1 MPNTSEN
8 IISIRNLEVSF
19 LVKGS
24 NVSSLKQYI
33 LKLGTQ
39 KLFQRKPILKG
50 LNLDIKRGETF
61 GLLGRNGSGKST
73 LLRAISGII
82 TPDKGTIEVHGRIAP
97 MLALGVGLEPEM
109 TGYENIRL
117 LATLMGLSKDEID
130 HYTPGI
136 IEFSELN
143 EQIHLEVKRYSSGMM
158 ARLAF
163 SIAVAHDP
171 DILLVDEA
179 LAVGDMGFQVKCAN
193 RIDELRAKG
202 STIVYVS
209 HHLEELKRICDRAAL
224 LKDGLILKV
233 GELEEIGELYLNE
246 FK

>member
-1 MPNTSEN
+1 MSVQPEP

-19 LVKGS
+19 LVKGKG
-24 NVSSLKQYI
+24 VSSLKQYLI
-33 LKLGTQ
+33 SLGTK
-39 KLFQRKPILKG
+39 KLFQKKEIIKG
-50 LNLDIKRGETF
+50 LNLDIYPGETF

-82 TPDKGTIEVHGRIAP
+82 TPDKGTINVRGRIAP

-109 TGYENIRL
+109 TGVENIRL
-117 LATLMGLSKDEID
+117 CATLMGFSKTEIEF
-130 HYTPGI
+130 YMPSI
-136 IEFSELN
+136 IEFSELSD
-143 EQIHLEVKRYSSGMM
+143 QINLEVKRYSSGMM

-171 DILLVDEA
+171 EILLVDEA
-179 LAVGDMGFQVKCAN
+179 LAVGDMGFQVKCAK
-193 RIDELRAKG
+193 RIEELRLNG

-224 LKDGLILKV
+224 LKDGVILKV
-233 GELEEIGELYLNE
+233 GELDEIGELYLNE